1 MSGRKRKTPQDDDR
15 RNGRARK
22 RSEPRIMQAGDL
34 LDSVR
39 DEDALRVTSRL
50 ARSGYEAY
58 LVGGCVRDLF
68 VGRKPK
74 DFDVATNAHP
84 RQVRRLFPRNSHII
98 GRRFR
103 LVHVRYGRDSI
114 VETATFRA
122 EPTTDGDD
130 DDLLITEDNEYGTA
144 ETDAHRRDFTVNG
157 LFLDPQTGEVHDYVG
172 GLDDLET
179 GTLRTIGDPFTR
191 FAEDPVRILRAVKF
205 ATRLGFQIEDM
216 TWEAMCGLTP
226 ELSRAAPPRVFE
238 EILRLMRS
246 GTALGA
252 FRKMRSCGAL
262 DVILPDVEEYL
273 AEGDDARTADFYRLL
288 EALDTE
294 VHRGYQPSTAV
305 CVSLLYHDLVEL
317 QADSD
322 TRTLPGSPKDRGHV
336 ATDLLAPLAE
346 RARLS
351 RRDSGRS
358 RRVIVQQ
365 RTFARPSSKNFRPRL
380 FCLSEDFDDALEL
393 FKLRASARGQGWDIY
408 EGWVERKRLADRM
421 DDEEIDAERKKG
433 RRRRPRRRRRRKSGG
448 SS

>member
-1 MSGRKRKTPQDDDR
+1 MHAP
-15 RNGRARK
+15 
-22 RSEPRIMQAGDL
+22 EL

-50 ARSGYEAY
+50 ARNGYQAY
-58 LVGGCVRDLF
+58 LVGGCVRDLY

-122 EPTTDGDD
+122 EPNPNGDD
-130 DDLLITEDNEYGTA
+130 EDLLITEDNEYGTA
-144 ETDAHRRDFTVNG
+144 ATDALRRDFTVNG
-157 LFLDPQTGEVHDYVG
+157 LFMDPNSGEIHDYVG

-191 FAEDPVRILRAVKF
+191 LAEDPVRILRAVKF

-238 EILRLMRS
+238 EILRLLRS

-252 FRKMRSCGAL
+252 FRKLRSCGAL
-262 DVILPDVEEYL
+262 DVILPDVEDHL
-273 AEGDDARTADFYRLL
+273 AEVSESEAAEFWRLL
-288 EALDTE
+288 EALDGE

-305 CVSLLYHDLVEL
+305 CVALLLHDRIVRQTDPE
-317 QADSD
+317 
-322 TRTLPGSPKDRGHV
+322 TRSLPGNSKELNHV
-336 ATDLLAPLAE
+336 AGELIAPIADL
-346 RARLS
+346 ARLS
-351 RRDSGRS
+351 RKDSGRA
-358 RRVIVQQ
+358 RRIIVQQ
-365 RTFARPSSKNFRPRL
+365 RTFTRPISKNFRPRL
-380 FCLSEDFDDALEL
+380 FCLSEDFDEALEL
-393 FKLRASARGQGWDIY
+393 FRLRASARGQAWDIY
-408 EGWVERKRLADRM
+408 EGWVERKKQAESLSG
-421 DDEEIDAERKKG
+421 DDLEAERKSG
-433 RRRRPRRRRRRKSGG
+433 RRRTRPRRRRRSGG
-448 SS
+448 SAGSGRKSAPQGD

>member
-1 MSGRKRKTPQDDDR
+1 MMHAP
-15 RNGRARK
+15 
-22 RSEPRIMQAGDL
+22 EL

-50 ARSGYEAY
+50 ARSGYQAF
-58 LVGGCVRDLF
+58 LVGGCVRDLY

-122 EPTTDGDD
+122 EPNPNGDD

-144 ETDAHRRDFTVNG
+144 ATDAQRRDFTVNG
-157 LFLDPQTGEVHDYVG
+157 LFLDPASGEIHDYVG

-191 FAEDPVRILRAVKF
+191 LAEDPVRILRAVKF

-238 EILRLMRS
+238 EILRLLRS

-262 DVILPDVEEYL
+262 DVILPDVEEHL
-273 AEGDDARTADFYRLL
+273 AEIGESDAGEFWRLL
-288 EALDTE
+288 EALDSE

-305 CVSLLYHDLVEL
+305 CVALLHYDRIVR
-317 QADSD
+317 QADPE
-322 TRTLPGSPKDRGHV
+322 TRTLPGKAKDLNHV
-336 ATDLLAPLAE
+336 AGDLIAPLAE
-346 RARLS
+346 LARLS
-351 RRDSGRS
+351 RKDSGRA
-358 RRVIVQQ
+358 RRIIVQQ
-365 RTFARPSSKNFRPRL
+365 RTFVRPASKNFRPRL

-393 FKLRASARGQGWDIY
+393 FRLRASARGQGWDIY
-408 EGWVERKRLADRM
+408 EGWVERKKQAESLS
-421 DDEEIDAERKKG
+421 DDELDAERKKG
-433 RRRRPRRRRRRKSGG
+433 RRRSRPRRRRRSGG
-448 SS
+448 SGGSGGAKQG